1 MIELSLDQRQA
12 LNNLLSWF
20 SAQNK
25 TPFITLGGYAGTG
38 KTTLISL
45 LRNELHKLNPKLKV
59 AFCSYTGKASRVL
72 KFRIS
77 ESKASYEKDFIGTI
91 HSLIYS
97 PIEDEKT
104 QEIVGWELKK
114 NVEADLIIIDE
125 ASMVDYAI
133 WQDLLSF
140 KIPIIATGDHGQLP
154 PIKENFN
161 LMERPIL
168 KLEEIHR
175 QARENPIVQLSIMA
189 RKEGKIPVGNFG
201 KNIKKISA
209 SDTEGQEQVNELLQ
223 NYKENT
229 LILCGYNRTR
239 IKLNNYIRSFLGFE
253 GVCPQSGDRVI
264 CLRNN
269 RVKEVFNGM
278 LGKVLRIQRKDEIWY
293 EAEIAMD
300 GEVEVYQGL
309 VSVDQFNKIE
319 PMNFT
324 KERYRIIE
332 GDLFDFGYA
341 LTVHK
346 AQGSQ
351 AERVIL
357 FEERFKKMT
366 DEEWRRW
373 FYTGV
378 TRAEKEL
385 FVVGS

>member
-1 MIELSLDQRQA
+1 VIELSLDQRQA
-12 LNNLLSWF
+12 LNNLLAWF
-20 SAQNK
+20 SVQNK

-45 LRNELHKLNPKLKV
+45 LRNELHRLNPKLKV

-72 KFRIS
+72 KFRIG
-77 ESKASYEKDFIGTI
+77 ESQASYENDFIGTI

-175 QARENPIVQLSIMA
+175 QARGNPIVQLSIMA
-189 RKEGKIPVGNFG
+189 RKEGKIPIGNFG
-201 KNIKKISA
+201 KNIKKIST
-209 SDTEGQEQVNELLQ
+209 SDTEGQEEVSELLQ

-239 IKLNNYIRSFLGFE
+239 VKLNNYIRSFFGFE
-253 GVCPQSGDRVI
+253 AACPQSGDRVI

-269 RVKEVFNGM
+269 RAKEVFNGM
-278 LGKVLRIQRKDEIWY
+278 LGKVLEIQRKDEIWY

-300 GEVEVYQGL
+300 GEEEIYQGL
-309 VSVDQFNKIE
+309 ISVDQFNKID

-324 KERYRIIE
+324 RERYRIVE

-351 AERVIL
+351 AERVVL
-357 FEERFKKMT
+357 FEERFNKMT

-373 FYTGV
+373 LYTGI

-385 FVVGS
+385 FIVGS